1 MIRKKYPYVAI
12 SYLLIICFFLS
23 VAYWTSRVTT
33 TVANMIPLEREV
45 RIIIDA
51 GHGGLDGGAISCAGI
66 PESRYNLEISLK
78 LNDLM
83 HLLGYETVMIRREDI
98 SVYTSGETIAA
109 KKVSDLRNR
118 VRIVNEITDGILI
131 SIHQNTF
138 SDSRYS
144 GPQVFYGRTGEG
156 EELAKILQLSLNDS
170 LKPDGNR
177 QSKKAEGIYLM
188 DHIRSTGVL
197 IECGF
202 LSNPAEEMKLRSDTY
217 QQKLCC
223 VIGTT
228 VGNFLDG

>member
-1 MIRKKYPYVAI
+1 MSRKKYPCVAI
-12 SYLLIICFFLS
+12 SYLLIIGFFLS
-23 VAYWTSRVTT
+23 VAYWTGRVTT
-33 TVANMIPLEREV
+33 TVANMIPLEREA

-51 GHGGLDGGAISCAGI
+51 GHGGVDGGAISCTGI

-138 SDSRYS
+138 PDSQYS
-144 GPQVFYGRTGEG
+144 GPQVFYGKTGEG
-156 EELAKILQLSLNDS
+156 EELAKMLQLSLNNS
-170 LKPDGNR
+170 LKPEGNR

-188 DHIRSTGVL
+188 EHIRSTGVL

-202 LSNPAEEMKLRSDTY
+202 LSNPAEEMKLRSDSY

>member
-1 MIRKKYPYVAI
+1 MIRMKYPYVAI
-12 SYLLIICFFLS
+12 SYLLIIGFFLS

-33 TVANMIPLEREV
+33 TVANMIPLERET

-51 GHGGLDGGAISCAGI
+51 GHGGVDGGAISCTGI

-138 SDSRYS
+138 PDSQYS
-144 GPQVFYGRTGEG
+144 GPQVFYGKTGEG

-202 LSNPAEEMKLRSDTY
+202 LSNPAEEMKLRSDSY